1 MVQLKY
7 FGDSRDYFKYDLITH
22 LLKSGVVS
30 NYAFVPMLTNHRVDD
45 EGNKTPKHIDGKST
59 ELLSFIGRC
68 GSKNLG
74 HWEAWLKPLVGS
86 YVTVQPVNDVFF
98 EDGARNKY
106 WESFDA
112 VLRTKNALIFV
123 DPDTGLETG
132 KPSYLRMMGRKK
144 YILNTELAKLS
155 KSLDG
160 SSVLMIYQHLPNN
173 KHIHE
178 ESVNKKIKQAIEAS
192 GYSSVLAYRE
202 DDLAFLFIVKSEVLF
217 SELCNQLEGYHGNSG
232 HVYKSMHYAPNE
244 QG

>member
-22 LLKSGVVS
+22 LLVSGLVS
-30 NYAFVPMLTNHRVDD
+30 NYAFVPMLTNHRVDG
-45 EGNKTPKHIDGKST
+45 EGNKIPKYIHGKSK

-68 GSKNLG
+68 DSKSLE
-74 HWEAWLKPLVGS
+74 HWETWLKPHVGS
-86 YVTVQPVNDVFF
+86 YVTVQPVNEVFF

-112 VLRTKNALIFV
+112 ALRTKNALIFV

-132 KPSYLRMMGRKK
+132 KPSYLRKMGREK
-144 YILNTELAKLS
+144 YILNDELGKLS
-155 KSLDG
+155 RSLDS

-178 ESVNKKIKQAIEAS
+178 ESVCKKIKQAAEAS
-192 GYSSVLAYRE
+192 GCSSVLAYRE
-202 DDLAFLFIVKSEVLF
+202 DDLAFLFILKSKTLF
-217 SELCNQLEGYHGNSG
+217 LELSNQLESYHGNSG
-232 HVYKSMHYAPNE
+232 HVYKSMHYTPNK
-244 QG
+244 